1 MPRVEVG
8 FEDNPAALYQWG
20 PILYV
25 RIGFDSSYRPE
36 TPSYPNIPPVNLPAL
51 VDTGAL
57 SNCIDGSLAKRLQ
70 LPVVDRRSVTGV
82 HGPVE
87 TDFYAAQIYIPAMNW
102 IFPGIFA
109 GLPLIESNQPYYAL
123 IGRAFL
129 HHVTFTYE
137 GKTGRVVIDS
147 TS

>member
-1 MPRVEVG
+1 MPRVEVRL
-8 FEDNPAALYQWG
+8 EDNPAALYQWG

-25 RIGFDSSYRPE
+25 RNGFDSSYRPE

-70 LPVVDRRSVTGV
+70 IPVVDRRSVTGV

-87 TDFYAAQIYIPAMNW
+87 ADFYAAQIYIPAMNW
-102 IFPGIFA
+102 IFSGNLQ
-109 GLPLIESNQPYYAL
+109 GCLS
-123 IGRAFL
+123 
-129 HHVTFTYE
+129 
-137 GKTGRVVIDS
+137 
-147 TS
+147 